1 MYYEPPTEEQKKE
14 ILEKIAHLIVEK
26 EMEAPAIMF
35 LETIKPLSFMGSQ
48 LTLFTLAPFLAM
60 LGEHEEKGYNL
71 IRLFEKEENVEYV
84 LQRIETLSKEKR
96 SSKEK
101 SVPRE
106 EKGLK
111 ERIKSFLKKFFG

>member
-14 ILEKIAHLIVEK
+14 ILEKIARLIVEK

-48 LTLFTLAPFLAM
+48 LTLFTLAPFLTM

-71 IRLFEKEENVEYV
+71 IRLFEKEENVEYL
-84 LQRIETLSKEKR
+84 LQRIETLSKEKEA
-96 SSKEK
+96 SKERSAPK
-101 SVPRE
+101 
-106 EKGLK
+106 K
-111 ERIKSFLKKFFG
+111 ESAMTKKIKSFFKKIFH